1 MVPQV
6 SCFHFRSKHKTRNK
20 CVQHFKLQVL
30 RLQCLSKMDKHQ
42 QVTVTPTR
50 ISKPQKPFP
59 FSPAPPPP
67 AGHRRQPRAH
77 HSKPGRLRAAAL
89 QVTGALQRMKHRFG
103 FLVRGLMPLQGP
115 SLPLHWRGRQ
125 GQKPLEKSVELR
137 PGQPSG
143 IQAVEDG
150 EDDGCAEAGA
160 RSHHGH

>member
-50 ISKPQKPFP
+50 IKTAKPLSFLT
-59 FSPAPPPP
+59 APPPL
-67 AGHRRQPRAH
+67 GRS
-77 HSKPGRLRAAAL
+77 SKAAASSSL
-89 QVTGALQRMKHRFG
+89 KTRTTSSCCSAGAAHETQIW